1 MAEPAQ
7 RQRPRV
13 DAPPVDPSVHVD
25 RAYRFYRA
33 QRHAKVEHRRAT
45 RMARVRFWAFLGLL
59 LLACAVVAVTVWSE
73 IARIFGI

>member
-7 RQRPRV
+7 QQRARV
-13 DAPPVDPSVHVD
+13 DAPPVDPHAVN

-33 QRHAKVEHRRAT
+33 QRHAKVEHRRET
-45 RMARVRFWAFLGLL
+45 RMARARFWVVLGLL
-59 LLACAVVAVTVWSE
+59 LIACAVLAVTVWSE

>member
-7 RQRPRV
+7 RQRARV
-13 DAPPVDPSVHVD
+13 DAPPVDPHAVN

-33 QRHAKVEHRRAT
+33 QRHAKVEHRRET
-45 RMARVRFWAFLGLL
+45 KMAHARFWTVLGLL
-59 LLACAVVAVTVWSE
+59 LIACAVLAVTVWSE